1 MDFNN
6 FLFQLNQANILNA
19 VSKDFS
25 VCQVMFSNHFD
36 QMSLYL
42 SISFTERFFSPRQ
55 DPPCPPRL
63 QSSEV
68 SISLHPHHPLPHH
81 QRRRRYTK
89 TQEVHKDIGGTQ
101 RHRRDTKTQKGH
113 KDTGT
118 QCEIAQYCEIWSKF
132 RICGRFFHIHG
143 RPLKNP
149 VHACVFCVFRAV

>member
-6 FLFQLNQANILNA
+6 FLFQLNQDNILNA
-19 VSKDFS
+19 VSNDFS
-25 VCQVMFSNHFD
+25 VRQVMFSNHFD

-101 RHRRDTKTQKGH
+101 RHRRDTKTQEGH
-113 KDTGT
+113 KDTGGT
-118 QCEIAQYCEIWSKF
+118 QRHRRDTQTHEGHKDTG
-132 RICGRFFHIHG
+132 GRDHPQTFQED
-143 RPLKNP
+143 
-149 VHACVFCVFRAV
+149 